1 MEYSLEDILL
11 YLDNALPKE
20 QAESISEYLSKNPK
34 YLQYAMELAK
44 VKALDESQ
52 INRIK
57 FEITK
62 EDPVCFLSQKTNFTQ
77 FCSGLVEFLQ
87 EKKLAFRGEVKG
99 CEYLF
104 LGITLKFVY
113 FQDDMFQLQLE
124 SKTPVY
130 CEVIKAIDGTT
141 LFQGEFIRSNLLS
154 LDVGSL
160 YYLVV
165 HEDEELKILEI
176 ML

>member
-1 MEYSLEDILL
+1 MEYNLENILL

-20 QAESISEYLSKNPK
+20 QTEAISEYLSKNPK

-44 VKALDESQ
+44 IKALDESQ

-57 FEITK
+57 FKTTK
-62 EDPVCFLSQKTNFTQ
+62 EKFMQ
-77 FCSGLVEFLQ
+77 FCSGLVKLLREDT
-87 EKKLAFRGEVKG
+87 LAFRGDVKG
-99 CEYLF
+99 CEYSF
-104 LGITLKFVY
+104 LDITLKFVY
-113 FQDDMFQLQLE
+113 MRDSEFQLQLE

-130 CEVIKAIDGTT
+130 CELIKAIDGTV
-141 LFQGEFIRSNLLS
+141 LFQGEFTRSNLLS
-154 LDVGSL
+154 LEVGCL

-165 HEDEELKILEI
+165 YKDNELKILDI